1 MAAQVVQDEDRSG
14 VAMKSTIKSSRGA
27 LLRFVE
33 RRCMIAVLVLTAFG
47 AKPAFAASCTAYA
60 SGIVFGNYTGG
71 LLDVT
76 GTITVTCTSGTAYN
90 IGLNAGNTTGATIT
104 NRLMFG
110 GSGGQN
116 TLGYQLFSDA
126 AYTINWGNSS
136 GTNWVS
142 GTGNGSAQPYNIY
155 ARIPANVVAA
165 TGSYTDTIT
174 ASITGAFTTA
184 TAAFSVT
191 ATVQMVCTI
200 SATNLSFGGYTGTNI
215 YATSVI
221 TVQCNNTSAA
231 VRPNIH
237 PPPGSFSIGLDAGTA
252 PGATVTTRSM
262 TGPGGALVGYLLFQD
277 AGHTKNWGNSPG
289 VDTVDSAGT
298 GLVQNFTVFGQ
309 LPAGQESPAGTYTDT
324 ITATVT
330 F

>member
-1 MAAQVVQDEDRSG
+1 M
-14 VAMKSTIKSSRGA
+14 AMKSTIKSSRGA

-33 RRCMIAVLVLTAFG
+33 RRCMIAALVLIAFA

-71 LLDVT
+71 TLDVT

-90 IGLNAGNTTGATIT
+90 IGLNAGNTSGATIT

-110 GSGGQN
+110 GQGGQS

-136 GTNWVS
+136 GTGWVS
-142 GTGNGSAQPYNIY
+142 GTGNGSAQPYTIY
-155 ARIPANVVAA
+155 GRIPASALSA

-174 ASITGAFTTA
+174 ASITGGFTTA

-191 ATVQMVCTI
+191 ATVQMVCTVA
-200 SATNLSFGGYTGTNI
+200 ATNLNFGGYTGTNI
-215 YATSVI
+215 YSTSVI
-221 TVQCNNTSAA
+221 TVQCNTASTGIIPA
-231 VRPNIH
+231 IH
-237 PPPGSFSIGLDAGTA
+237 PPPGSYAIGLDAGTA
-252 PGATVTTRSM
+252 AGATVTNRSM
-262 TGPGGALVGYLLFQD
+262 TGTGGTLVGYKLFQD
-277 AGHTKNWGNSPG
+277 AGHTLNWGNTVG
-289 VDTVDSAGT
+289 VDTVQSSAS
-298 GLVQNFTVFGQ
+298 GLAQNFTVFGQ
-309 LPAGQESPAGTYTDT
+309 LPAGQSAPAGSYTDT
-324 ITATVT
+324 ITVTVT